1 MIDPEQLK
9 ELLALKTAKNKADGI
24 FLSEFAAQLDVEA
37 VLHLIASQPMHAAQL
52 LAEELED
59 ARKSVAKLTS

>member
-9 ELLALKTAKNKADGI
+9 ELLALKTAKHKAAGVY
-24 FLSEFAAQLDVEA
+24 LAEFAAQLDVEA
-37 VLHLIASQPMHAAQL
+37 VLRLIAGQPMHAAQL

-59 ARKSVAKLTS
+59 TRKAIAKLTA